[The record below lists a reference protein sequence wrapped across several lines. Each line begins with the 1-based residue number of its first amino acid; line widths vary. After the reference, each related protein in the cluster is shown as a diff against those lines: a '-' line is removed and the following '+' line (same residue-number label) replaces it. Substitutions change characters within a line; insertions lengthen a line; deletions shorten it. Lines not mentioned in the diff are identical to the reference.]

1 MLPAFEKKPAWFL
14 KRDSQNW
21 WDLNKT
27 VPTASEFDSALGDR
41 DRNKNSKPR
50 QHSRSITRHDS
61 LPTIIEPPETART
74 GTASIALSEECNSSL
89 GSRTEKTEKFRLCI
103 KRWKKISFGR
113 SHASASNAHD
123 HFEPLENFRRLAR
136 IVRVVIR
143 IGHALERYLMA

>member
-50 QHSRSITRHDS
+50 QYSRSITRHDS

-113 SHASASNAHD
+113 SHASASNVHD
-123 HFEPLENFRRLAR
+123 HFE
-136 IVRVVIR
+136 VS
-143 IGHALERYLMA
+143 